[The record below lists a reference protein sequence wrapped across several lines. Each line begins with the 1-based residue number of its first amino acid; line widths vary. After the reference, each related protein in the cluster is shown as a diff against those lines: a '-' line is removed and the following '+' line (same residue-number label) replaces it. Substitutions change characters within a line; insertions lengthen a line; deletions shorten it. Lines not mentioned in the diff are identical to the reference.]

1 VGASKA
7 GHWVTEK
14 TNGARK
20 TGDIMRVY
28 KATYKDRS
36 GEQRKT
42 ARWYLD
48 FADHNRL
55 RHKIPAFADK
65 RLSEGMGRNIEGLVN
80 CRIAGLEP
88 DVKLNQWIE
97 TVPDTLL
104 RKFVSW
110 GLIDGQ
116 RTEITKPLTEHISD
130 YAEVLRAKGRSKDYV
145 VRSRNRLRKI
155 ISDCRFCHFRDI
167 TRSAVEVYSGKLKKD
182 GYGDT
187 SRGHYL
193 DALKTFLNWA
203 EADQRIIRN
212 PIAKL
217 EKPARDSE
225 EKGILE
231 PEQFVHL
238 IKTTSE
244 RNVLIGRTTGQE
256 RAVLYLLAGL
266 TGLRRK
272 ELLNL
277 TWDAINLS
285 AGNAS
290 VKVKASIAKNGKEAE
305 QPVPAILVN
314 VLTALKASVRPNSD
328 DRVFVSFGM
337 WINTAELIREDLAVA
352 GLELTDREGNE
363 IFFHSLRNSYISF
376 LANSQTPATVVQ
388 KLARHSDPRLT
399 FNTYARTFEKA
410 EQKALSF
417 LPNFGDFVL
426 STCLDKLCRKQEIS
440 VDNRRHKNSQD
451 AVKTAFL
458 ASHQIAPR
466 GFEPLLP
473 G

>member
-1 VGASKA
+1 
-7 GHWVTEK
+7 
-14 TNGARK
+14 
-20 TGDIMRVY
+20 MRVY
-28 KATYKDRS
+28 RATYKDRS
-36 GEQRKT
+36 GKQRKS
-42 ARWYLD
+42 AKWYLD

-65 RLSEGMGRNIEGLVN
+65 RLSEGFGRNIEALVN

-88 DVKLNQWIE
+88 DVKVNQWIE
-97 TVPDTLL
+97 TVPDCLL
-104 RKFVSW
+104 KKFVTW

-116 RTEITKPLTEHISD
+116 RAEVSKSLIEHISD

-155 ISDCRFCHFRDI
+155 IADCRFCHFRDI

-182 GYGDT
+182 GYSDT

-217 EKPARDSE
+217 EKPERDSE

-244 RNVLIGRTTGQE
+244 KNILIGRTTGQE
-256 RAVLYLLAGL
+256 RAVLYLIAGL

-277 TWDAINLS
+277 TWNEINLL
-285 AGNAS
+285 AGSAS

-305 QPVPAILVN
+305 QPVPAILVS
-314 VLTALKASVRPNSD
+314 VLTALKAQARPNDS
-328 DRVFVSFGM
+328 DRVFVSLSKWM
-337 WINTAELIREDLAVA
+337 NTAPLIREDMAVA
-352 GLELTDREGNE
+352 GIGLTDKDGNE

-376 LANSQTPATVVQ
+376 LANSQTPAKVIM
-388 KLARHSDPRLT
+388 KLARHSDPRLC
-399 FNTYARTFEKA
+399 FKTYARTLEKA
-410 EQKALSF
+410 EQKALNF
-417 LPNFGDFVL
+417 LPDFGSFVL
-426 STCLDKLCRKQEIS
+426 STCLDKVCRKQEIS

-451 AVKTAFL
+451 AVKTAIL
-458 ASHQIAPR
+458 AGKRIPPR
-466 GFEPLLP
+466 GVEPLSP